1 VGISVPTNS
10 KKTSERRFLFPC
22 DHILGMLKSDYRK
35 LLEEK
40 RAWYKNIG
48 RVHCPCLGTDVI
60 FNSKGFYHLR
70 YGSDGKERSI
80 EEQVKRLQFLSHV
93 PNIIKSTNYVY
104 EHRSDSESSKEY
116 WAFQKNFSGNRVRIV
131 LTRTGN
137 GNIIFLSV
145 MEKTN
150 KKTVTD

>member
-1 VGISVPTNS
+1 M
-10 KKTSERRFLFPC
+10 
-22 DHILGMLKSDYRK
+22 HKSDHHI

-40 RAWYKNIG
+40 RAWYKTIG
-48 RVHCPCLGTDVI
+48 KVYCPCLKAYVI

-70 YGSDGKERSI
+70 YGSDKKERSI

-93 PNIIKSTNYVY
+93 PNIIKSANCVY
-104 EHRSDSESSKEY
+104 EHRSDGEGSKEY
-116 WAFQKNFSGNRVRIV
+116 WAFQENLFAKKVRVVLMRTGSGNV
-131 LTRTGN
+131 
-137 GNIIFLSV
+137 IFLSV